1 MKYLY
6 LLMYCL
12 CLIRL
17 LIITILLY
25 PFLGIHFRISDHEDN
40 QLVIGVFLFIKAE
53 KIAKLL

>member
-6 LLMYCL
+6 LLIYCL
-12 CLIRL
+12 CLIGL

-40 QLVIGVFLFIKAE
+40 QLVKVGVFLFIKAE
-53 KIAKLL
+53 KNS